1 MGFTWLLIFAILTF
15 LISTMYYYMFSRK
28 QEKFLQYW
36 GFSWVAYSC
45 SILCLLIYFSKPDEI
60 LLEVRKIIDMFNL
73 LLLLF
78 GTYSFIHVKIPTYWY
93 RFSLYMVLLAVI
105 CIIYQFDLLSF
116 YLPISIYQI
125 IITVFI
131 CHNIFREW
139 NVAKG
144 GKIIAVFVFLTWG
157 FGKASLSIAEVFFI
171 LDYNLYITEMMLSN
185 IVNFCILTIFI
196 VYSRSENDLV
206 DSLYKTV
213 LENSKDAFF
222 YFKTSPY
229 NAFVYISPSIKDFTG
244 FSPAFFYDNP
254 QLYLNL
260 VSDNQVPEILEIFNP
275 KENFREI
282 HTMELSRK
290 NGEKFWGE
298 FSCRLIK
305 ENDDIIA
312 VEGTLRD
319 VTKLKTAEM
328 EQLEAN
334 RRRNMLISYISHEL
348 RTPITSMVGYST
360 ALIDGTI
367 SRPEEQKEAID
378 IIASKTLT
386 LKKLIDELDQLTK
399 IETQQFSFDFESY
412 TAAEVTE
419 FLLNNNLADA
429 RSAGFE
435 VTTVYNNDAL
445 NKHWVIIDINS
456 INKVFSN
463 LMNNSIKYSADIKEL
478 FITFSI
484 DDNEE
489 NFVVSVKDNG
499 IGIRDDHI
507 PYVFDRFYRAA
518 TKNNGMRSIEGSG
531 LGLTLCKYI
540 INAHQGEIYVES
552 IYGSGSTF
560 TFIIPLYK
568 ESR

>member
-1 MGFTWLLIFAILTF
+1 MSRNKLI
-15 LISTMYYYMFSRK
+15 
-28 QEKFLQYW
+28 
-36 GFSWVAYSC
+36 
-45 SILCLLIYFSKPDEI
+45 
-60 LLEVRKIIDMFNL
+60 
-73 LLLLF
+73 
-78 GTYSFIHVKIPTYWY
+78 
-93 RFSLYMVLLAVI
+93 
-105 CIIYQFDLLSF
+105 
-116 YLPISIYQI
+116 
-125 IITVFI
+125 
-131 CHNIFREW
+131 
-139 NVAKG
+139 
-144 GKIIAVFVFLTWG
+144 
-157 FGKASLSIAEVFFI
+157 
-171 LDYNLYITEMMLSN
+171 
-185 IVNFCILTIFI
+185 
-196 VYSRSENDLV
+196 
-206 DSLYKTV
+206 
-213 LENSKDAFF
+213 
-222 YFKTSPY
+222 
-229 NAFVYISPSIKDFTG
+229 
-244 FSPAFFYDNP
+244 
-254 QLYLNL
+254 
-260 VSDNQVPEILEIFNP
+260 
-275 KENFREI
+275 
-282 HTMELSRK
+282 
-290 NGEKFWGE
+290 
-298 FSCRLIK
+298 LIK

>member
-1 MGFTWLLIFAILTF
+1 
-15 LISTMYYYMFSRK
+15 
-28 QEKFLQYW
+28 
-36 GFSWVAYSC
+36 
-45 SILCLLIYFSKPDEI
+45 
-60 LLEVRKIIDMFNL
+60 
-73 LLLLF
+73 
-78 GTYSFIHVKIPTYWY
+78 
-93 RFSLYMVLLAVI
+93 
-105 CIIYQFDLLSF
+105 
-116 YLPISIYQI
+116 
-125 IITVFI
+125 
-131 CHNIFREW
+131 
-139 NVAKG
+139 
-144 GKIIAVFVFLTWG
+144 
-157 FGKASLSIAEVFFI
+157 
-171 LDYNLYITEMMLSN
+171 
-185 IVNFCILTIFI
+185 
-196 VYSRSENDLV
+196 
-206 DSLYKTV
+206 
-213 LENSKDAFF
+213 
-222 YFKTSPY
+222 
-229 NAFVYISPSIKDFTG
+229 
-244 FSPAFFYDNP
+244 
-254 QLYLNL
+254 
-260 VSDNQVPEILEIFNP
+260 
-275 KENFREI
+275 
-282 HTMELSRK
+282 
-290 NGEKFWGE
+290 
-298 FSCRLIK
+298 
-305 ENDDIIA
+305 
-312 VEGTLRD
+312 
-319 VTKLKTAEM
+319 
-328 EQLEAN
+328 
-334 RRRNMLISYISHEL
+334 MLISYISHEL